1 MNRKKKFM
9 QKRYTKN
16 LWNMFILPTISI
28 LPTFALQSC
37 GDNNSNIDNEKYYTS
52 IKLKNNVN
60 LASLTK
66 DDFIFENLDAK
77 YEIVDFSA
85 KYDDT
90 NKKITIEFKIRGQI
104 SQKILKT
111 VVEIIPYANPNKQN
125 IIYDAT
131 NNYYASAQGLRG
143 MLLFEELYKLQKS
156 KTSGVGS
163 YTDLYKTY
171 ETAFVDKYFEKNNT
185 VLDVYSE
192 NPYGQDPYE
201 FKFGEYDGKGGHAR
215 DNRLKGKEGWMYNR
229 EHMIPQSW
237 FNDDQRIRCDAHFV
251 WPTDKMVN
259 QWRSNNPHYEI
270 TNGKTSQNGTKWNS
284 SYCEPIDYFKGDI
297 ARAYFYFQLTYNNK
311 GLSNNGSYVFKNVF
325 PFFQENFLKTYQKW
339 ANNDSVDIIEI
350 DRNNAIAKAQGGIRN
365 PFIDYPNLPSLIWG
379 NGTETFQNLGVAKTI
394 K

>member
-1 MNRKKKFM
+1 
-9 QKRYTKN
+9 
-16 LWNMFILPTISI
+16 MFILPTISI

-131 NNYYASAQGLRG
+131 NNYYASVQGLRG

-215 DNRLKGKEGWMYNR
+215 DNRLKGKEG
-229 EHMIPQSW
+229 
-237 FNDDQRIRCDAHFV
+237 
-251 WPTDKMVN
+251 
-259 QWRSNNPHYEI
+259 
-270 TNGKTSQNGTKWNS
+270 
-284 SYCEPIDYFKGDI
+284 
-297 ARAYFYFQLTYNNK
+297 
-311 GLSNNGSYVFKNVF
+311 
-325 PFFQENFLKTYQKW
+325 
-339 ANNDSVDIIEI
+339 
-350 DRNNAIAKAQGGIRN
+350 
-365 PFIDYPNLPSLIWG
+365 
-379 NGTETFQNLGVAKTI
+379 
-394 K
+394 